1 MSEANE
7 AQWIDIGSLDDVPDN
22 DVFPVTVN
30 GHEFALY
37 GVDGQVYVTDNLC
50 THGAAK
56 LSDGFLEG
64 HEIECPFHQGR
75 FNICSGK
82 ALCTPLSEDLKTYT
96 VKIENMRVMLRID

>member
-1 MSEANE
+1 MSEANK

-56 LSDGFLEG
+56 LSDGFLEARWIS
-64 HEIECPFHQGR
+64 HRPSTWAIRWPS
-75 FNICSGK
+75 NWPS
-82 ALCTPLSEDLKTYT
+82 
-96 VKIENMRVMLRID
+96 V